1 MNQNEM
7 FWTRV
12 GLAGGIV
19 TLVGCFL
26 PFIGSIS
33 LFQPTQMYS
42 VFEIGVIMAADI
54 ETMMSSSGFVMVVP
68 LIAGILSVILN
79 LTTFR
84 KAALI
89 VAIVCAIPWL
99 FFAAMIS
106 SSIASIGIGF
116 WVMTI
121 GMALSVIA
129 PIVDILKQ
137 RS

>member
-1 MNQNEM
+1 MDKNELT
-7 FWTRV
+7 WSYL

-42 VFEIGVIMAADI
+42 VIGIIMAAGID
-54 ETMMSSSGFVMVVP
+54 TVMSGEGFVMVVP
-68 LIAGILSVILN
+68 LLAGILSVILN
-79 LTTFR
+79 LMPFSR
-84 KAALI
+84 VSLI
-89 VAIVCAIPWL
+89 VAIVCAVPWL
-99 FFAAMIS
+99 LFAAMIS
-106 SSIASIGIGF
+106 SSIVSIGIGF

>member
-1 MNQNEM
+1 MDKNELT
-7 FWTRV
+7 WSYL

-42 VFEIGVIMAADI
+42 VIGIIMAAGID
-54 ETMMSSSGFVMVVP
+54 TVMSGEGFVMVVP
-68 LIAGILSVILN
+68 LLAGILSVILN
-79 LTTFR
+79 LMPFSR
-84 KAALI
+84 VSLI
-89 VAIVCAIPWL
+89 VAIVCAVPWL
-99 FFAAMIS
+99 LFAAMIS
-106 SSIASIGIGF
+106 SSIVGIGIGF

>member
-7 FWTRV
+7 FWTRA

-26 PFIGSIS
+26 PFIGIITI
-33 LFQPTQMYS
+33 FQPNQMYS
-42 VFEIGVIMAADI
+42 VIGIIMSAGIGAV
-54 ETMMSSSGFVMVVP
+54 MSDRGFLMVVP

-89 VAIVCAIPWL
+89 VAIVCAILWL

-106 SSIASIGIGF
+106 STIVSIGIGF